1 MKKAG
6 TDRWAKGGAGKN
18 TAKASETKLAIQPYM
33 LKLKICST
41 SFKLCVICNSE
52 RNLVTADHNLT
63 DEGERGKEDV

>member
-33 LKLKICST
+33 LKLKI
-41 SFKLCVICNSE
+41 FICNSE
-52 RNLVTADHNLT
+52 RNLVPADHNLT
-63 DEGERGKEDV
+63 DEGERGKEDI